1 MLLLGRCVFL
11 IMWLFFSCSVL
22 AVKYP
27 VEKDRDKRFV
37 LKIHTF
43 KEWRV
48 ASYVKLFSTQ
58 LQIRLCF

>member
-1 MLLLGRCVFL
+1 M
-11 IMWLFFSCSVL
+11 L

-37 LKIHTF
+37 LKIHIY